1 MKNEGI
7 DAKEYSLK
15 EIEVAEWLAMSVR
28 TLQGWRVQGKGPAYR
43 KQGRSVR
50 YSSTTIQMWLCAQQ
64 RSSTSATAAAGP
76 CNRHNC
82 ICDHQQSMGDQL

>member
-7 DAKEYSLK
+7 DAKERNLT
-15 EIEVAEWLAMSVR
+15 EIEVAEWLGLSVR
-28 TLQGWRVQGKGPAYR
+28 TLQGWRVQGKGPAHG
-43 KQGRSVR
+43 KLGRSVR
-50 YSSTTIQMWLCAQQ
+50 YSPTAIQMWLCAQQ

-82 ICDHQQSMGDQL
+82 ICDHQQSMGDK